1 MTNMAHAHERL
12 HTWVHTQNNHWQP
25 CTDLYISVH
34 AFMCTVIHV
43 CIALKCFGLHN
54 THTHQSKHIWCE
66 EFTNVL
72 IINIW
77 NHSSPMYHRLFRF
90 DFWTAW
96 DWFQEWSGHL
106 DVKGAK
112 CVSFTGFY
120 AADVRSGELRFIFLY
135 ALSPDTPDLY
145 PHFNRLLW
153 WEKKI
158 LNFGFVTLSL

>member
-12 HTWVHTQNNHWQP
+12 HTWVHTRNNHWQP

-43 CIALKCFGLHN
+43 CIALKHFNL
-54 THTHQSKHIWCE
+54 SILCE
-66 EFTNVL
+66 EFINVL
-72 IINIW
+72 IRNIW
-77 NHSSPMYHRLFRF
+77 IHSSPMYHRLFRF
-90 DFWTAW
+90 DIWTAW

-120 AADVRSGELRFIFLY
+120 AADVRSGELRFLFLY
-135 ALSPDTPDLY
+135 HISPHTPDLY
-145 PHFNRLLW
+145 PHFNRLLRW
-153 WEKKI
+153 GKRY
-158 LNFGFVTLSL
+158 LTLDLSLCLCNGLEA